1 MSYAVVRLRNWQRS
15 SVLADWA
22 KNPDKPPIFENPP
35 RRPDTGQKKRTC
47 PGKPGRMVTRF
58 LCLLHTTVSC
68 AKTAEPMEMPFSL
81 AAAHII
87 HIAYHILS
95 EIYSAPITMRTIYH
109 RCITKVSQML
119 KRRKKDKNQQM
130 LRGIRIP
137 LGEKCFSGVILGH
150 CNTCQRSI
158 FYRVPASAGVMAGIS
173 PLSGGR

>member
-1 MSYAVVRLRNWQRS
+1 LSHAVVRLCNWQRS
-15 SVLADWA
+15 SVSLHADWA

-81 AAAHII
+81 TAAHII
-87 HIAYHILS
+87 HIAYHIIS

-119 KRRKKDKNQQM
+119 KRRKKHKNQQM

-137 LGEKCFSGVILGH
+137 LGRSAFRGSYLG
-150 CNTCQRSI
+150 TAI
-158 FYRVPASAGVMAGIS
+158 PAS
-173 PLSGGR
+173 GRYFIEYQLRLG

>member
-1 MSYAVVRLRNWQRS
+1 MFECTCGLGQKPGQT
-15 SVLADWA
+15 ADFR
-22 KNPDKPPIFENPP
+22 KPAQTPGHWP
-35 RRPDTGQKKRTC
+35 KKRTC

-68 AKTAEPMEMPFSL
+68 AKTDEPMEMPFSL

-87 HIAYHILS
+87 HIAYHIIS

-119 KRRKKDKNQQM
+119 KRRKKHKNQQM